1 MSTLGIQP
9 RLDYELRIPK
19 GREQFVP
26 ANRLNDE
33 DIKYGVEGQTEFL
46 AGYKPGVKYHEIKST
61 PTGVMTTKKK
71 QKGRQKPLF
80 DFNH

>member
-46 AGYKPGVKYHEIKST
+46 AGYKPGVKYHEIQEYANWGYDYQEEAERKAKA
-61 PTGVMTTKKK
+61 VV
-71 QKGRQKPLF
+71 
-80 DFNH
+80 